1 MAKFTVTVTNVSS
14 VEVEAASEDEAY
26 RKIDKA
32 LSYGDANIMT
42 QIQEASTGWE
52 ISAVDEEEGPR
63 STYGM
68 GDEVGEPF
76 LE

>member
-32 LSYGDANIMT
+32 LAYGDADVMA
-42 QIQEASTGWE
+42 QIFEASTGWE
-52 ISAVDEEEGPR
+52 ISAVDEEEQ
-63 STYGM
+63 
-68 GDEVGEPF
+68 EE
-76 LE
+76 

>member
-1 MAKFTVTVTNVSS
+1 MAKFVVTVTNVSS

-32 LSYGDANIMT
+32 LGYGDADVMKVVMDN
-42 QIQEASTGWE
+42 STGWE
-52 ISAVDEEEGPR
+52 ISAVDEEEGPT